1 MSRRFAPAW
10 LAGLAV
16 AGLAQATLA
25 AITTESLLDDMV
37 NLERLTRLPEPAY
50 ATRQFSSYDR
60 ASKSFSD
67 YQGWFANGDCG
78 HYLRVEKKDGRD
90 EHVMMDA
97 DGPGAIVRIWSA
109 NPAGTLRIYLDG
121 GETPVLEAAMT
132 DLLGGKVPGLPVPIA
147 GERSKGWNLYF
158 PIPYAR
164 HCKVTSDKGG
174 FYYHVNYRTYA
185 SGTQVETFKRED
197 LQRLSSKIEDIARR
211 LASPRAGSEP
221 PAERVKTP
229 FDVELAPNAEAV
241 LFEQEVAKAICGFL
255 VHLSAED
262 LERAARGIV
271 VKMTFDR
278 EKGDEKSK
286 KPRPPEVEAPL
297 GDFFGTA
304 PGLIPYASFPLGITE
319 PAEGKPQDLWCH
331 WYMPF
336 ARNAKITVTNLSGQP
351 ARVSGAVSVVP
362 YNWDDRSLHFHA
374 KWRIERDVPTRPF
387 SDWQHLQA
395 NGAGRFVGGHLHIIN
410 NVRAWWGEGDEK
422 IYVDGE
428 TFPSHL
434 GTGTEDYYGYAWC
447 SPERFVHAYHN
458 QPRCQGPGNYGHT
471 SVNRFHILDD
481 IPFTR
486 SFRFDVENWHWDE
499 RARTTRAAISYWY
512 ARPGSTDFF
521 GPIIASD
528 VKLTVVPE
536 FQVTRVKGAI
546 EGEQMAVLSK
556 TGQTHSQNMAPF
568 GEGWSGEEHLW
579 WTDNQVGNRLVL
591 GFEVKEAGRKRVL
604 ARLTRAPDYGI
615 VQISV
620 NGQKAGEPID
630 LYHSRVVGT
639 EELDLGAFDLKA
651 GQNTL
656 TLEMIGTNEKSTGQR
671 YMAGLDYILVK

>member
-1 MSRRFAPAW
+1 MPRRFVPA
-10 LAGLAV
+10 LLSGAAV
-16 AGLAQATLA
+16 ALLAPFALA
-25 AITTESLLDDMV
+25 AVSTESLLDDMV
-37 NLERLTRLPEPAY
+37 NLRRLTRLPDPPY
-50 ATRQFSSYDR
+50 TTRQFSSYDR

-67 YQGWFANGDCG
+67 YQGWFANGDAG
-78 HYLRVEKKDGRD
+78 HYLRIEEKDGRK

-109 NPAGTLRIYLDG
+109 NPKGKLRIYLDG
-121 GETPVLEAAMT
+121 SDTPVIEAAMT

-147 GERSKGWNLYF
+147 GERSRGWNLYF
-158 PIPYAR
+158 PIAYAK
-164 HCKVTSDKGG
+164 HCKVTSDEGG
-174 FYYHVNYRTYA
+174 FYYHVNYRTYPA
-185 SGTQVETFKRED
+185 GTEVKSFERED
-197 LQRLSSKIEDIARR
+197 LQRLSSRIEDIAKR
-211 LASPRAGSEP
+211 LASPRAGGDP

-229 FDVELAPNAEAV
+229 YEVELAAGAEAV
-241 LFEQEVAKAICGFL
+241 LFEQEGPKAICGFL
-255 VHLSAED
+255 VHLSAGD
-262 LERAARGIV
+262 LEAAARGIV
-271 VKMTFDR
+271 LKIEFDR
-278 EKGDEKSK
+278 ERGGEK
-286 KPRPPEVEAPL
+286 PDRRPAEVESPL

-304 PGLIPYASFPLGITE
+304 PGLIPYASLPLGITE
-319 PAEGKPQDLWCH
+319 PVQGRPQDMWCH

-336 ARNAKITVTNLSGQP
+336 AKNVKMTVKNLTDKP
-351 ARVSGAVSVVP
+351 ARLEGGVSVVP
-362 YNWDDRSLHFHA
+362 YDWDDSSLHFHA

-395 NGAGRFVGGHLHIIN
+395 NGAGRFVGGHLHIVN
-410 NVRAWWGEGDEK
+410 NVKGWWGEGDEK

-458 QPRCQGPGNYGHT
+458 QPRCQGPGNYGNT

-481 IPFTR
+481 IPFTK
-486 SFRFDVENWHWDE
+486 SFRFDIENWHWDE
-499 RARTTRAAISYWY
+499 RARTTRAAVSYWY

-521 GPIIASD
+521 GPILASD
-528 VKLTVVPE
+528 VKLTSVPE
-536 FQVTRVKGAI
+536 FKVVRVEGAI
-546 EGEQMAVLSK
+546 EGEKMAVLTR
-556 TGQTHSQNMAPF
+556 TGRTQAQNLASF

-579 WTDNQVGNRLVL
+579 WTENKPGNQLVL
-591 GFEVKEAGRKRVL
+591 GFEVKNGGRKRVL
-604 ARLTRAPDYGI
+604 ARMTKAPDYGI

-620 NGQKAGEPID
+620 NGRKAGGPID
-630 LYHSRVVGT
+630 LYNQTVVGT
-639 EELDLGAFDLKA
+639 GEMDLGEFDLKA